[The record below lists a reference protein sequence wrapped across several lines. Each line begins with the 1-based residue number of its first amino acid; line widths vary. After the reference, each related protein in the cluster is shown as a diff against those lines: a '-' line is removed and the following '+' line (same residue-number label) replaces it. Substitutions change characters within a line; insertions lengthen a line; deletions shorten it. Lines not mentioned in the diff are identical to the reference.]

1 MPDINRRRVGKSK
14 ANRLIAKGEVKALT
28 DITE

>member
-1 MPDINRRRVGKSK
+1 MPDINRRRVESQKQTE
-14 ANRLIAKGEVKALT
+14 LIAKGEVKALA